1 MEYIRDVVVLG
12 EPTMR
17 FTDKDV
23 KSVQITGG
31 FSISNSN
38 KIFYWFNGNSIKE
51 MHWSDYWS

>member
-1 MEYIRDVVVLG
+1 MEYIRDVVLLG

-23 KSVQITGG
+23 KSVQMTGG

-38 KIFYWFNGNSIKE
+38 KIFY
-51 MHWSDYWS
+51 